1 MSFGSDS
8 PGGAN
13 EGVGGSSFG
22 GSGGGGLGI
31 DYGFTGMGTTPGLTA
46 GWDSSPGY
54 TFGSGTDQGFTVG
67 PDGYDIGGGLGT
79 SLGGFTSVNS
89 PADYSFNSLFDM
101 SQLGQSN
108 YGMQPTGYSEGMQVS
123 PSNAAAGYG
132 LSAAQPSNGFGY
144 QQEPGFFGSKAQKV
158 MSFLSKF
165 NPVTSLAN
173 TAYGMF
179 NSPDPAKA
187 LAQGL
192 IGMAPGGW
200 AANMGYNAATSPSP
214 AGYAATQGAGY
225 LGGML
230 GGAVAGQAGAQLGSE
245 ALGGVVGG
253 EVGRANASAAGY
265 GPFGSGSPAE
275 AGFASGAAGLANGPG
290 PSASA
295 GRAPGGTERNWTDTL
310 MSIGSGIYGMR
321 QADAQRQL
329 SQQAIGGSAPWTASG
344 GNAVAGEQL
353 KAILAGD
360 FTNDA
365 GFKAAQRSA
374 ARASCQQPGGMAAT
388 AAAQAALKYQNDRI
402 QALGAPAGVGFSPAA
417 GYQTAVQGVAS
428 ANDLAS
434 KSLGSIGFGVNGGNT
449 GMPPWLQTWLIQN
462 GMGGP
467 KGG

>member
-1 MSFGSDS
+1 MPSGDS
-8 PGGAN
+8 EAPGG
-13 EGVGGSSFG
+13 FG
-22 GSGGGGLGI
+22 GDSSGGFN
-31 DYGFTGMGTTPGLTA
+31 YGFTGMGITPGLTV
-46 GWDSSPGY
+46 GPDTSSGY
-54 TFGSGTDQGFTVG
+54 GFGSGTDMGLNVG
-67 PDGYDIGGGLGT
+67 PEGYDISGGLGN
-79 SLGGFTSVNS
+79 SLSGFTSVNS

-165 NPVTSLAN
+165 NPVTSIAN
-173 TAYGMF
+173 GIYGAF

-295 GRAPGGTERNWTDTL
+295 GRAAGGAERNWTDTL
-310 MSIGSGIYGMR
+310 LNVGMGIYGMNQANAQRDLAR
-321 QADAQRQL
+321 QAV
-329 SQQAIGGSAPWTASG
+329 GGSAPWTASG

-353 KAILAGD
+353 KAIMAGD

-374 ARASCQQPGGMAAT
+374 ARASSQQPGGMAAS

-417 GYQTAVQGVAS
+417 GYQTAVQGVS
-428 ANDLAS
+428 TANDLAGR
-434 KSLGSIGFGVNGGNT
+434 SLNNINFGMSGGNT
-449 GMPPWLQTWLIQN
+449 GMPPWLQTWLVQN
-462 GMGGP
+462 GMGGTP
-467 KGG
+467 RV

>member
-1 MSFGSDS
+1 MPSGDS
-8 PGGAN
+8 EAP
-13 EGVGGSSFG
+13 
-22 GSGGGGLGI
+22 GGGGFSSGSSGVN
-31 DYGFTGMGTTPGLTA
+31 YGFSGMGTTPGLRA
-46 GWDSSPGY
+46 GYDTSPGY
-54 TFGSGTDQGFTVG
+54 GFNTGTDQGFTAG
-67 PDGYDIGGGLGT
+67 PSGYDISGGLGT

-89 PADYSFNSLFDM
+89 PADYSFNSLFGM

-108 YGMQPTGYSEGMQVS
+108 YGLSPTGYSEGLQASAS
-123 PSNAAAGYG
+123 PASAGYG
-132 LSAAQPSNGFGY
+132 LAGETPGNGFGY
-144 QQEPGFFGSKAQKV
+144 SQDPGFFGSTAQKL
-158 MSFLSKF
+158 MSFMAKF
-165 NPVTSLAN
+165 NPVTSIASGI
-173 TAYGMF
+173 YGAL

-187 LAQGL
+187 AVQGL
-192 IGMAPGGW
+192 VGMVPGGW

-225 LGGML
+225 VGGMV
-230 GGAVAGQAGAQLGSE
+230 GGALAGQAGAQLGSE
-245 ALGGVVGG
+245 ALGGMVGG
-253 EVGRANASAAGY
+253 EVGRANAQAAGY
-265 GPFGSGSPAE
+265 GPFGSASPAE
-275 AGFASGAAGLANGPG
+275 AGFASGAAGAGMGAGP
-290 PSASA
+290 A
-295 GRAPGGTERNWTDTL
+295 GTQMAGMGGGRNWTDTL

-321 QADAQRQL
+321 QANAQRQL
-329 SQQAIGGSAPWTASG
+329 AQQAVGGSAPWTASG

-374 ARASCQQPGGMAAT
+374 ARASSQQPGGMAAT

-402 QALGAPAGVGFSPAA
+402 QALGASAGVGFSPAA

>member
-54 TFGSGTDQGFTVG
+54 TFGSGTDQGFNVG
-67 PDGYDIGGGLGT
+67 PGGYDISGGLG
-79 SLGGFTSVNS
+79 SGLNGFTSVGS

-108 YGMQPTGYSEGMQVS
+108 YGLSPTGYSDGLQVGSSS
-123 PSNAAAGYG
+123 PMAGYA
-132 LSAAQPSNGFGY
+132 LDAPQANNGFGY

-158 MSFLSKF
+158 MSFLSQF
-165 NPVTSLAN
+165 NPITRMAN
-173 TAYGMF
+173 GIYGMTQ
-179 NSPDPAKA
+179 SADPVKG
-187 LAQGL
+187 LVQGV
-192 IGMAPGGW
+192 IGSQPGGW
-200 AANMGYNAATSPSP
+200 MANMGYNAATSPNP
-214 AGYAATQGAGY
+214 AGYAATQGAGV
-225 LGGML
+225 LGSTI
-230 GGAVAGQAGAQLGSE
+230 GGAIAGTAGAQLGGQ
-245 ALGGVVGG
+245 ALGGLVGG
-253 EVGRANASAAGY
+253 EVSRATADAAGY
-265 GPFGSGSPAE
+265 GPFGSGSPAA
-275 AGFASGAAGLANGPG
+275 AGFASGAAVG
-290 PSASA
+290 A
-295 GRAPGGTERNWTDTL
+295 GGGPGGTQMAGGSGRNWTDTL

-329 SQQAIGGSAPWTASG
+329 AQQAISGSAPWTASG

-353 KAILAGD
+353 KAIMAGD

-365 GFKAAQRSA
+365 GFKAAMKGA
-374 ARASCQQPGGMAAT
+374 ARASSQQPGGMAAS

-402 QALGAPAGVGFSPAA
+402 QALGAPAGVGFSPAS

-449 GMPPWLQTWLIQN
+449 GMPPWLQTWLVQN